1 MSPPS
6 PALGTQQR
14 TGKLISFGQECE
26 GNEEPIG
33 RSGGRR
39 FRRMGWSAFVYG
51 VREWCG
57 EGISEKDVGNSES
70 GQYGEKARISG
81 REQDRVRGRWEQ
93 RPGVTRR
100 GKVRG

>member
-6 PALGTQQR
+6 PALDTEQR

-26 GNEEPIG
+26 GNEEPVG
-33 RSGGRR
+33 RSGSRR
-39 FRRMGWSAFVYG
+39 FRRMGWSASVCG
-51 VREWCG
+51 VREWHG
-57 EGISEKDVGNSES
+57 EGISEKEVGNSES
-70 GQYGEKARISG
+70 GQYVEKARISG

-100 GKVRG
+100 EKVRG